1 MDVYH
6 KILEKYWGYPAFR
19 PLQEDIIHSVCAGKD
34 TLGLMPTG
42 GGKSIT
48 FQVPALAMEGIC
60 IVVTPL
66 IALMKDQVENLR
78 RVGIKATAVYSGMSH
93 QEIITQLENCIFGGY
108 KFLYVSPERLCT
120 EIFRVKLHAM
130 TVCLLVI
137 DESHCISQWG
147 YDFRPSYL
155 SIADIRDELPGIP
168 VLALTATATPEVV
181 NDIQERLR
189 FKEKNVF
196 QKSFARKN
204 LAYIVRRTEDKLQ
217 TLAYIIGK
225 VPGTAI
231 VYVRNRKRT
240 KEIAVMLQQA
250 GISADFFHAG
260 LNRAEKELRQARWKN
275 NECRV
280 IVSTNA
286 FGMGIDK
293 PDVRLVVHM
302 DMPGSLE
309 EYYQE
314 AGRAG
319 RDEQKA
325 FAVALCSRNDSG
337 KLKSRLANEFP
348 DKEFIFRVYEAL
360 GNYYQIAV
368 GYGLDTVHDFNLA
381 DFCSAFK
388 FSLLQAHH
396 ALKILELSGYIEYT
410 EEVDN
415 ASRLMFTATRDEL
428 YKYLKQDR
436 RTDEIIQ
443 VILRSYTGLFADY
456 VYMDESLIA
465 TRSGFTAH
473 EVYETLVG
481 LSKYR
486 IVNYIPH
493 KKTPLVIY
501 SQTREEQRYLA
512 IPRSAYEERKDRFG
526 KRVQKVVEYIDQ
538 DHDCRSRLLL
548 SYFGE
553 ESATPC
559 GCCDTCLSKHES
571 SLSRWEF
578 DTIRQSLLQ
587 TLGDQ
592 PMLVKE
598 LTETMPFPREKSLA
612 VIRFLADQ
620 DERFILQDGYL
631 NYIAKA

>member
-78 RVGIKATAVYSGMSH
+78 RVGIKATAVYSGMSR

-108 KFLYVSPERLCT
+108 KFLYVSPERLST
-120 EIFRVKLHAM
+120 DIFRVKMEAM
-130 TVCLLVI
+130 QVCLLVI

-155 SIADIRDELPGIP
+155 NIAEIRDLLPGVP

-196 QKSFARKN
+196 QKSFTRKN
-204 LAYIVRRTEDKLQ
+204 LAYIVRKTEDKLN
-217 TLAYIIGK
+217 TLVYILGK

-240 KEIAVMLQQA
+240 KEIALMLQQA

-260 LNRAEKELRQARWKN
+260 LNRDEKELRQARWKN

-314 AGRAG
+314 AGRGG
-319 RDEQKA
+319 RDEKKA
-325 FAVALCSRNDSG
+325 FAVALCSSTDSA
-337 KLKSRLANEFP
+337 KLKKRLADEFP
-348 DKEFIFRVYEAL
+348 DKEFIYRVYEAL

-368 GYGLDTVHDFNLA
+368 GYGLDTVHDFSLT
-381 DFCSAFK
+381 DFCSAYK

-396 ALKILELSGYIEYT
+396 ALKILGLSGYIGIYGGGRQRFPPD
-410 EEVDN
+410 VH
-415 ASRLMFTATRDEL
+415 
-428 YKYLKQDR
+428 
-436 RTDEIIQ
+436 
-443 VILRSYTGLFADY
+443 SY
-456 VYMDESLIA
+456 
-465 TRSGFTAH
+465 
-473 EVYETLVG
+473 
-481 LSKYR
+481 
-486 IVNYIPH
+486 P
-493 KKTPLVIY
+493 
-501 SQTREEQRYLA
+501 
-512 IPRSAYEERKDRFG
+512 
-526 KRVQKVVEYIDQ
+526 
-538 DHDCRSRLLL
+538 
-548 SYFGE
+548 
-553 ESATPC
+553 
-559 GCCDTCLSKHES
+559 
-571 SLSRWEF
+571 
-578 DTIRQSLLQ
+578 
-587 TLGDQ
+587 
-592 PMLVKE
+592 
-598 LTETMPFPREKSLA
+598 
-612 VIRFLADQ
+612 
-620 DERFILQDGYL
+620 
-631 NYIAKA
+631 